1 MNKTAADSGG
11 YRGSQ
16 ALQMAVPVS
25 YHGRDRQDAWLQLRQ
40 VLVATLG
47 VGQSIWFH
55 CMAGVHRGPIL
66 CAAAVA
72 FIERLEF
79 WQVYTNIER
88 LRNIDRKGVLER
100 SGGSNT
106 FSWAEGQAA
115 APTDPVKM
123 FLPVQWVASARRG
136 TAWHVASNHRVGDRI
151 QPYCKWRQSPAQSV
165 FKGEVITAESVGEAM
180 LAEREFC
187 KTCLAAAPAG
197 DQALIRN

>member
-1 MNKTAADSGG
+1 MKDNNITLLASAMKQTAADSGG

-66 CAAAVA
+66 CATAVA
-72 FIERLEF
+72 FVQRLEF

-88 LRNIDRKGVLER
+88 LRNIDRRGVLER
-100 SGGSNT
+100 SG
-106 FSWAEGQAA
+106 
-115 APTDPVKM
+115 
-123 FLPVQWVASARRG
+123 
-136 TAWHVASNHRVGDRI
+136 
-151 QPYCKWRQSPAQSV
+151 
-165 FKGEVITAESVGEAM
+165 
-180 LAEREFC
+180 
-187 KTCLAAAPAG
+187 
-197 DQALIRN
+197 